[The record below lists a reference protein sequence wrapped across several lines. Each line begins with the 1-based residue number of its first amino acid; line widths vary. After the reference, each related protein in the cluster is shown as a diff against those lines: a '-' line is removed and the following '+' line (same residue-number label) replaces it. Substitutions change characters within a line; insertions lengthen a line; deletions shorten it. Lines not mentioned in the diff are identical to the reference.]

1 MNTSVTDERASNA
14 IFTICPHRFAVRRPD
29 AKYGGNQDVLEA
41 RHEEDCRIFKVGR
54 LELIALLGRIWGS
67 RIPWPHFRN
76 CSCNWHGYQ
85 HSPWLPSYPKV
96 SPDLDSSRNENLAN
110 NAGED
115 LPRHQVRSRSFVI
128 NPGVWQRSCHYRIN
142 EVSPCSAAR

>member
-1 MNTSVTDERASNA
+1 MNTSVTDERTINA
-14 IFTICPHRFAVRRPD
+14 TLTICPHRLAVGRPY
-29 AKYGGNQDVLEA
+29 AEYGRNQDVLEA

-54 LELIALLGRIWGS
+54 LKFIALLGRIWGS
-67 RIPWPHFRN
+67 RIPWFHLRN
-76 CSCNWHGYQ
+76 CACSLHGYQ
-85 HSPWLPSYPKV
+85 HSPWLPSYPEV

-128 NPGVWQRSCHYRIN
+128 NPGVW
-142 EVSPCSAAR
+142 